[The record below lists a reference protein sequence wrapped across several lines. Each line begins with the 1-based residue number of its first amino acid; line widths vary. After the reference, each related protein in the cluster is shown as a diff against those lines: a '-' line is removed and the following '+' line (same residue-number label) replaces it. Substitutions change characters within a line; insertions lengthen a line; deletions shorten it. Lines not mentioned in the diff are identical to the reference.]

1 MGGVGSGGGGG
12 VGSGGGGGVG
22 SSGPGGVI
30 SGDDGGVDTGDQG
43 GVVSGGGGGV
53 SSGGFALSRAVIA
66 DPSTRRTDLAAL
78 HPILRESV
86 QLLLA
91 SFQKEGLPFRL
102 YEGFRTPQR
111 QAWLYQQG
119 QSSGSIVTESDAWA
133 SYHQYGLAVDFVLW
147 LNSAWSWSTLGI
159 NAGRWQR
166 LYDLGRNAGLEHQT
180 AEIPHLQVMGL
191 NLADL
196 QAGRFPDGDDSWRDN
211 LEAAVIS
218 WTGEP
223 PAPPVKVLRPPI
235 LSPG

>member
-1 MGGVGSGGGGG
+1 
-12 VGSGGGGGVG
+12 
-22 SSGPGGVI
+22 
-30 SGDDGGVDTGDQG
+30 
-43 GVVSGGGGGV
+43 
-53 SSGGFALSRAVIA
+53 VIA